1 MAARHA
7 VRPRSGGSFHC
18 HKHPPPKLLQS
29 APLGDVYPE
38 LVRSML
44 LCINSNAVERRTV
57 LADEHIEGCSPKS
70 CTALFVDAAKTD
82 GWHSP
87 RSTLNPSS
95 LRYLRQFLYVLRLKF
110 TFSDGQ
116 L

>member
-38 LVRSML
+38 L
-44 LCINSNAVERRTV
+44 A
-57 LADEHIEGCSPKS
+57 
-70 CTALFVDAAKTD
+70 VDAVV
-82 GWHSP
+82 HQQQ
-87 RSTLNPSS
+87 R
-95 LRYLRQFLYVLRLKF
+95 R
-110 TFSDGQ
+110 
-116 L
+116 